1 MLIAPF
7 LLGLSP
13 VQVTVTHG
21 SEGSGTQWS
30 HSEQKVDFPHG
41 MLFHP
46 SIAPEKRAG
55 ICPSQAK
62 PHFLLFFCLFQGDPG
77 IQGYPGRKVRRGAP
91 ILLNE
96 LRCTDALQDQ
106 VCKSVDFSGALC

>member
-1 MLIAPF
+1 MGLKGQELSGVILSKRWTFPMECSSIPALPQRKGQAF
-7 LLGLSP
+7 VLLR
-13 VQVTVTHG
+13 
-21 SEGSGTQWS
+21 
-30 HSEQKVDFPHG
+30 
-41 MLFHP
+41 P
-46 SIAPEKRAG
+46 SLTFF
-55 ICPSQAK
+55 C
-62 PHFLLFFCLFQGDPG
+62 FFCLFQGDPG